1 MGKRVALI
9 GLDGSGK
16 SANIEKMKRDSDYS
30 DYNFLWVRWKPTL
43 LKPVYML
50 MEKKVSDKNKNIK
63 MNVQVDGKCGVKQA
77 ELNADYNTKA
87 GLKGKIFR
95 NPIMRGTWMFFA
107 LVDYFFQFHIKTLSF
122 ILTCLLIRELISV
135 FLQIELVR
143 KYKNIDFFFHE
154 WIIMYI
160 FAYLLKPAIS
170 EKMIFPIW
178 TI

>member
-95 NPIMRGTWMFFA
+95 NPIMR
-107 LVDYFFQFHIKTLSF
+107 
-122 ILTCLLIRELISV
+122 
-135 FLQIELVR
+135 
-143 KYKNIDFFFHE
+143 
-154 WIIMYI
+154 
-160 FAYLLKPAIS
+160 
-170 EKMIFPIW
+170 
-178 TI
+178 